1 MTNPTTDGPDA
12 ATAPT
17 VADAPTDESPKSIL
31 MNWIL
36 VAVGCG
42 GVAGVATIV
51 SELL

>member
-1 MTNPTTDGPDA
+1 MTNPQIDGPEA
-12 ATAPT
+12 APAIPS
-17 VADAPTDESPKSIL
+17 APTDESPKSIL